1 MILLVGGFNPSEQYA
16 RQNGNLPQIGVKINI
31 SETTTQTRSFVLNTS
46 IQRQYNTTADGI
58 RKQSNRNQKRYQ
70 YYSLTVTY
78 YKQTNKQTI
87 NQVKTKQIKTNRNK
101 PNHITSHQIKSNKSI
116 PIHQIFQSA
125 AFEHIPSHF
134 FFLIKRQQNQVE
146 DVLSKSEQKSISC
159 DMPGVPTRWVNYKR
173 YKWRYPVKLGE
184 FLPVIFFSV
193 SRNQSCNGVFTNLEF
208 PDIWGVPF
216 MSYHC
221 KHEYLTTLLKLI

>member
-1 MILLVGGFNPSEQYA
+1 MILLVGGFNPSEKYA

-78 YKQTNKQTI
+78 YKQTNKQTNKQSI
-87 NQVKTKQIKTNRNK
+87 KSKQNKSKRIETNQ
-101 PNHITSHQIKSNKSI
+101 ITSHHIKSNKSI

-134 FFLIKRQQNQVE
+134 FFSSSVNKTKSRMSSPSPNKN
-146 DVLSKSEQKSISC
+146 LSHVTC
-159 DMPGVPTRWVNYKR
+159 
-173 YKWRYPVKLGE
+173 LE
-184 FLPVIFFSV
+184 FLRGGSTTNVI
-193 SRNQSCNGVFTNLEF
+193 NGVIRSN
-208 PDIWGVPF
+208 
-216 MSYHC
+216 
-221 KHEYLTTLLKLI
+221 